1 VVVAALDIGLKRIG
15 VALSLDGKMALPQ
28 PAILRKNRHQAASEV
43 DAFLQAWRVET
54 LVVGIP
60 KGGGSEEEMAR
71 RVRAA
76 GVSDR
81 VTVLNRQVD
90 VNRVLADNVAGRLI
104 RGPRPAPHHQDH
116 TDQQGGKGHKVVT
129 EFTPEQQGKHGP
141 EQGKKDNLVTGHGRG
156 SFGFVH

>member
-1 VVVAALDIGLKRIG
+1 MVVAALDIGLKRIG

-71 RVRAA
+71 RVRHFVGLLAYRGEILFIDESFSSAEAA
-76 GVSDR
+76 ERMRGV
-81 VTVLNRQVD
+81 TRQRKD
-90 VNRVLADNVAGRLI
+90 GRLDSI
-104 RGPRPAPHHQDH
+104 AAQLILERYID
-116 TDQQGGKGHKVVT
+116 
-129 EFTPEQQGKHGP
+129 
-141 EQGKKDNLVTGHGRG
+141 G
-156 SFGFVH
+156 SRN